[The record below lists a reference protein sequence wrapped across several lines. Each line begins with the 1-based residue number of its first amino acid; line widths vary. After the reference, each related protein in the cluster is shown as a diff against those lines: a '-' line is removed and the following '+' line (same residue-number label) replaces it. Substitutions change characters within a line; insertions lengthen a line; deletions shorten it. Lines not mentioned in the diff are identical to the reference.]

1 MDKKKVVIISVVVL
15 FFIVVGIFF
24 YKLIINNDDFAPYT
38 NKEYND
44 FYELKNDIYNL
55 PLTKY
60 ELTEIAQKYENGVKL
75 TYAQYDINENSK
87 TAKFEFYTDDYGE
100 KNMACIV
107 TLYVNIDDEKVTKVK
122 YEKGHGKRVSGQSSE
137 IDISEN
143 LSDFINPNEDIQIV
157 IRKQDIILRQD
168 GQIIEKEDFVKN
180 ITNNLGENK
189 YGGYEGI
196 VTEINSNNITFEDK
210 SKNRKYLIEYNS
222 DFKCIN
228 GRTNEEIDF
237 KNIEKGNYIHA
248 FINEDEKIISILSN
262 ISGEEL
268 KKELLKNLTLENCI
282 DTNTRV
288 SVYGETINI
297 ENSNKAILTLKMQ
310 EYIESQDI
318 RSEEF
323 EVKVELNSNTDI
335 ECKGLK
341 DPKIE
346 DLKDVLLDVINVRL
360 DETTL
365 NNEIPV
371 VTWFLSSN
379 GN

>member
-1 MDKKKVVIISVVVL
+1 M
-15 FFIVVGIFF
+15 
-24 YKLIINNDDFAPYT
+24 
-38 NKEYND
+38 
-44 FYELKNDIYNL
+44 
-55 PLTKY
+55 
-60 ELTEIAQKYENGVKL
+60 
-75 TYAQYDINENSK
+75 
-87 TAKFEFYTDDYGE
+87 
-100 KNMACIV
+100 
-107 TLYVNIDDEKVTKVK
+107 
-122 YEKGHGKRVSGQSSE
+122 
-137 IDISEN
+137 
-143 LSDFINPNEDIQIV
+143 
-157 IRKQDIILRQD
+157 
-168 GQIIEKEDFVKN
+168 
-180 ITNNLGENK
+180 
-189 YGGYEGI
+189 
-196 VTEINSNNITFEDK
+196 
-210 SKNRKYLIEYNS
+210 
-222 DFKCIN
+222 
-228 GRTNEEIDF
+228 
-237 KNIEKGNYIHA
+237 
-248 FINEDEKIISILSN
+248 SN

-297 ENSNKAILTLKMQ
+297 ENSNKAILTLKMH